1 MDMRTLIIVL
11 LAGSLFLGFMPYLAK
26 YASFIIEL
34 IGMKNV
40 LESER
45 KAIVAKSVV
54 SGALY
59 AVGFALVAFTA
70 FRAWLPGLAATLI
83 IGLAATAMAYVNFR
97 FADRP
102 DEFAPQPHQFRPA
115 KSVGARAWRIVLIVL
130 MIVTIAMLIDL
141 PVMFLG
147 GVR

>member
-11 LAGSLFLGFMPYLAK
+11 LAGMLFLGFMPYLAK

-34 IGMKNV
+34 IGMKDV

-45 KAIVAKSVV
+45 KAIVAISVV

-70 FRAWLPGLAATLI
+70 LRAWLPGLAATLAI
-83 IGLAATAMAYVNFR
+83 CLAATATAYANFR
-97 FADRP
+97 FADRS
-102 DEFAPQPHQFRPA
+102 DEFAPQPQFRPA
-115 KSVGARAWRIVLIVL
+115 KSVGARAWRVVLILL
-130 MIVTIAMLIDL
+130 MIVTIAMLIEL

>member
-1 MDMRTLIIVL
+1 MDVRTLIVVL
-11 LAGSLFLGFMPYLAK
+11 LAGALFLGFMPYLAK

-34 IGMKNV
+34 VGMKNV

-45 KAIVAKSVV
+45 KAIVARSVV

-70 FRAWLPGLAATLI
+70 LRAWLPGLAATLI
-83 IGLAATAMAYVNFR
+83 IGLAATAMAYANFR
-97 FADRP
+97 FPDRV
-102 DEFAPQPHQFRPA
+102 DDFAPQPQVRPA

-130 MIVTIAMLIDL
+130 MIVTIAALIDL

>member
-1 MDMRTLIIVL
+1 MDTRTLIIVL
-11 LAGSLFLGFMPYLAK
+11 LAGALFFGMMPYLAK
-26 YASFIIEL
+26 YASFTIEL

-59 AVGFALVAFTA
+59 AVGFALVAFITLGS
-70 FRAWLPGLAATLI
+70 WLLGLAATLA

-97 FADRP
+97 FADRR
-102 DEFAPQPHQFRPA
+102 DEFDPQPQVRPA
-115 KSVGARAWRIVLIVL
+115 KSVGARAWRIVLILL
-130 MIVTIAMLIDL
+130 MIVTIAALIDL

-147 GVR
+147 GVK